1 MKVADILEAF
11 PKVSGEDAKRIIST
25 LNAVDKPED
34 VDGALEEVSEILGGF
49 GVEAIQP
56 EGAWVDSYWR
66 EAILY
71 YVNMGDTYRPT
82 IAYDT
87 DRGEFL
93 ITSWG
98 DFLEDWERKQAEDEE
113 QVESELEEEDI

>member
-71 YVNMGDTYRPT
+71 YVNMGDTYRRRSPT
-82 IAYDT
+82 TRTEGSSSSRVGGTYWKIRSASRPRT
-87 DRGEFL
+87 RSASSP
-93 ITSWG
+93 IST
-98 DFLEDWERKQAEDEE
+98 A
-113 QVESELEEEDI
+113 